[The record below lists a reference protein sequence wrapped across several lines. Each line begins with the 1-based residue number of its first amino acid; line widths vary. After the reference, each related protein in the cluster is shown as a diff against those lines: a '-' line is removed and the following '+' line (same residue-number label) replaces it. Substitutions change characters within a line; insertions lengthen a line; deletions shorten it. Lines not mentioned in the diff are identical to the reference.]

1 MRPSYPW
8 WRRAAWHLGLA
19 ATAVVLL
26 LPVALA
32 VLASFKPANALYGTD
47 PLPAR
52 PTLAN
57 YRTAISQFPIGPLL
71 ANTLVTATGVMVLQL
86 AVATLAAY
94 AIAAFRTRAGQVL
107 LLGGT
112 VAVLIPVQALIMP
125 QFFLVSRLGW
135 LNSYAGLIVP
145 QLSGCAVAL
154 LLLRQHVRAIPD
166 SLSEAAALDGATS
179 AQILWHIVLPMLR
192 PALAAVAVLV
202 FINTWNE
209 YLWPLIVTPDASHG
223 TIQVGLALFSNAEG
237 ANPGPL
243 LAAATLSTLPVLVGY
258 LLSARRVTGAFLY
271 AGLE

>member
-1 MRPSYPW
+1 MARPDPW
-8 WRRAAWHLGLA
+8 LRRLGWHLSLA
-19 ATAVVLL
+19 ATAVALL
-26 LPVALA
+26 LPVTLA
-32 VLASFKPANALYGTD
+32 VLGSFKPANALYDAD
-47 PLPAR
+47 PLPTR

-57 YRTAISQFPIGPLL
+57 YRTAIGQFPLGPLL
-71 ANTLVTATGVMVLQL
+71 GNTLITATSVMVLQL

-94 AIAAFRTRAGQVL
+94 ALVRFRTRAGQVM

-112 VAVLIPVQALIMP
+112 VAVLIPAQALLMP
-125 QFFLVSRLGW
+125 QFFLVARLGW
-135 LNSYAGLIVP
+135 LNSYPGLIVP

-154 LLLRQHVRAIPD
+154 LLLRQHVRAIPA
-166 SLSEAAALDGATS
+166 SLCEAALLDGANS
-179 AQILWHIVLPMLR
+179 GQVLWHIVLPVLR

-223 TIQVGLALFSNAEG
+223 TIQVGLALFGNAEG

-258 LLSARRVTGAFLY
+258 LFSARRVTGAFLY
-271 AGLE
+271 AGFE